1 MRVRSALA
9 PASLTLRELVAAQG
23 HRLRGTLAPGE
34 RFPTGMRPSRRRA
47 QGVDLD
53 SIGPYVVGDD
63 LRFMDWRA
71 TARTGRAQK
80 KLSLIHI

>member
-1 MRVRSALA
+1 MRVRPPLT
-9 PASLTLRELVAAQG
+9 PASLTLQELVAAQG

-71 TARTGRAQK
+71 TARTGRGSVADQA
-80 KLSLIHI
+80 